1 MGQPTIS
8 VIIPIYNCKQYIS
21 RCLHSIKAQN
31 IDMEIIIINDA
42 STDGLKEYLNTIKQK
57 IKFEYIELPQNSGP
71 AIARNYGIKNASS
84 DYIAFLDADDWWE
97 NNKIKKQI
105 QLIKNGADFTFTGRK
120 NIYENAKE
128 KIIKVPS
135 EVNLDIV
142 LKSNPITCSSVIL
155 EKQLAIEYPMTN
167 KNLCEDYLTW
177 IRIIKDG
184 IIAKGVQEPL
194 VNYQVRKHSLSSNK
208 FAHAIRRY
216 KTYLEADIP
225 FTKSLYY
232 SSYYIASKLLS

>member
-21 RCLHSIKAQN
+21 RCLNSIKTQGV
-31 IDMEIIIINDA
+31 DMEIIIINDA
-42 STDGLKEYLNTIKQK
+42 STDGLKEYLNKIKQEV
-57 IKFEYIELPQNSGP
+57 KFEYIELTENSGP
-71 AIARNYGIKNASS
+71 AIARNKGIKNASG

-97 NNKIKKQI
+97 ETKIKQQI
-105 QLIKNGADFTFTGRK
+105 QLISNGADFTFTGRK
-120 NIYENAKE
+120 NIYESTKE
-128 KIIKVPS
+128 KIVKVPT
-135 EVNLDIV
+135 EVDLETV

-155 EKQLAIEYPMTN
+155 NKQLALEYPMTN

-184 IIAKGVQEPL
+184 IIAKGVQKPL
-194 VNYQVRKHSLSSNK
+194 VNYQVRKNSLSSNK

-216 KTYLEADIP
+216 KTYLEADIS